1 MYTDLGP
8 CDQDSDECISLNE
21 FHVCNQECPLLS
33 KGRRASLE
41 SSSSKDTSI
50 SAHQLS
56 PFKFSKFSRD
66 SSRLKK
72 MGYGR
77 SPLLSSQSAWG
88 DQVSLPRQDSTDQTF
103 ENVSADESF
112 NLSNVSRTL
121 SEQMHELVRAFSSRT
136 QRVKEKTTQPPTPT
150 SSSLSSLEV
159 QSASHD
165 DNDDEKSSRQQIL
178 GSFLPISSQG
188 SGSVSNA
195 DSDLLIK
202 LCCCQLKL
210 PKCLKC
216 LRFPE
221 ILDPQSKLYMSWL
234 ALVTLAF
241 LYNCTVIPLRGVFP
255 YQTEDNFYYWMAMDY
270 LCDFVYLIDIIIFK
284 SRVQFVNE
292 GLLET
297 NKKIIRK
304 KYYMGPMFKSDLA
317 SLIPLDLFYLLPH
330 VNFNSWLRLPRMM
343 KILTFW
349 EFYERC
355 DQAARSAHAV
365 RIIKT
370 MTYMLFL
377 IHIET
382 CGYYA
387 VSDYE
392 GIGSNRWVYN
402 GTGNAYIRCFYLA
415 TKTATSIG
423 NNPKP
428 TNELE
433 FVFMTFYWLSG
444 VFVFALLVGQIRD
457 IVHAAGQVEASYRK
471 QMDITSWY
479 MQSINLPKEV
489 QGRVRHWFNYNWEQQ
504 KTLDENSLI
513 ETLPR
518 KMRIDLAIHVHYSTL
533 SKLKIFQDCDQNLLF
548 DLVAKLR
555 PVLCLP
561 GDFICHKGEVGKEMY
576 IVNNGQVE
584 VVGGSDNN
592 TVLATLHEGSVFG
605 EISLL
610 AISGSR
616 RTADVRCKGYVNLF
630 ILSKADFNET
640 MNDYPEAQKLLKKRA
655 KKLLKENARLARQEA
670 KQECE
675 AIIKSPKETP
685 KFLKTVMKVM
695 NPESELMQKIESNQ
709 VNLPRLSNSNN
720 SLQRDPHIDL
730 SSSTDRTLSD
740 NQVNSLSSGS
750 LSLSDIAN
758 DYCVEDSLFGD
769 DDVFEEDLLDLADDV
784 SSPSSDNNSN
794 VFLVNVET
802 SQSTNQSTSNLCS
815 HVSSQGLGST
825 SNNNNLPEVEIQAV
839 PDNLHDF
846 WPAPNLVKSW
856 SHNSINVMSHLLN
869 TEPRKRKISIHSMSN
884 DSIPNALKTCSK
896 ISNIVPV
903 KDISIPVENRVT
915 CAVEVHQQECISS
928 PVQKSISCNQ
938 LYKDEELSTKLHLV
952 NPSSQETLIYENNNQ
967 TPDLLTQIYRNKDS
981 TPSPKQS
988 ESSQETT
995 C

>member
-1 MYTDLGP
+1 MELDDPIYKQILQMKIYAHAHLQRNMSEEQMLDARNLSMS
-8 CDQDSDECISLNE
+8 QVSNLSLPLHTNE
-21 FHVCNQECPLLS
+21 PLLIKEENGKEKNTQQCN
-33 KGRRASLE
+33 KGFDNPVFLIEDAGVNYKKGTNTLFEEAAAKQMPDDFCRKLDEKFIPVSHEFEINKLDQQEKQQQLRRRESLE
-41 SSSSKDTSI
+41 SSSSKDTS
-50 SAHQLS
+50 LS
-56 PFKFSKFSRD
+56 GNQVSQFKFSKLDRD
-66 SSRLKK
+66 STGTAK

-77 SPLLSSQSAWG
+77 SPLLSSRSAWS
-88 DQVSLPRQDSTDQTF
+88 DQVCWPRKESMEHVY
-103 ENVSADESF
+103 ENASVDESF
-112 NLSNVSRTL
+112 NFSNVSRTL

-136 QRVKEKTTQPPTPT
+136 QRVKEKTTLPPTPT
-150 SSSLSSLEV
+150 SSSSSSSSSLSSLEV
-159 QSASHD
+159 QSVQSK
-165 DNDDEKSSRQQIL
+165 DEDEEEGSSRQQNL

-188 SGSVSNA
+188 SGSLSTTK
-195 DSDLLIK
+195 SDQLIQ
-202 LCCCQLKL
+202 LGCCQIKL
-210 PKCLKC
+210 PKCLQC
-216 LRFPE
+216 LKFPE

-255 YQTEDNFYYWMAMDY
+255 YQNPTNLYYWMIFDY
-270 LCDFVYLIDIIIFK
+270 ICDFIYLIDIILFK

-297 NKKIIRK
+297 DKKIIRK
-304 KYYMGPMFKSDLA
+304 KYFMGRMFKSDLA
-317 SLIPLDLFYLLPH
+317 SLLPLDLFYLMPEVH
-330 VNFNSWLRLPRMM
+330 FNSWLRLPRML

-349 EFYERC
+349 EFYDRC
-355 DQAARSAHAV
+355 DKAARSAHAV

-392 GIGSNRWVYN
+392 GIGTNRWVYN
-402 GTGNAYIRCFYLA
+402 GSGNAYIRCFYLA

-428 TNELE
+428 TNQLE
-433 FVFMTFYWLSG
+433 FIFMTFYWLSG

-471 QMDITSWY
+471 QMDITFWY
-479 MQSINLPKEV
+479 MQSINLPKEM
-489 QGRVRHWFNYNWEQQ
+489 QARVRNWFNYNWEQQ

-513 ETLPR
+513 EYLPR
-518 KMRIDLAIHVHYSTL
+518 KMRIDLAIQVHYSTL

-655 KKLLKENARLARQEA
+655 KKLLKENARLARQEV
-670 KQECE
+670 KKDCE

-685 KFLKTVMKVM
+685 KFVKTVMKVM
-695 NPESELMQKIESNQ
+695 DPESELVQKMEAKVNYQRKISNIS
-709 VNLPRLSNSNN
+709 NCSNSEP
-720 SLQRDPHIDL
+720 RIDI
-730 SSSTDRTLSD
+730 SSSTDRTISD
-740 NQVNSLSSGS
+740 NYVNSLSSGS
-750 LSLSDIAN
+750 LSLSDIPN
-758 DYCVEDSLFGD
+758 DYGDDDSLFED
-769 DDVFEEDLLDLADDV
+769 DDVFEDDFLDIL
-784 SSPSSDNNSN
+784 NEN
-794 VFLVNVET
+794 ET
-802 SQSTNQSTSNLCS
+802 SPISDDTKTMQNLTETNNEISQSSSSLCS
-815 HVSSQGLGST
+815 Q
-825 SNNNNLPEVEIQAV
+825 IF
-839 PDNLHDF
+839 D
-846 WPAPNLVKSW
+846 
-856 SHNSINVMSHLLN
+856 
-869 TEPRKRKISIHSMSN
+869 
-884 DSIPNALKTCSK
+884 IPQILFF
-896 ISNIVPV
+896 
-903 KDISIPVENRVT
+903 
-915 CAVEVHQQECISS
+915 
-928 PVQKSISCNQ
+928 
-938 LYKDEELSTKLHLV
+938 LS
-952 NPSSQETLIYENNNQ
+952 
-967 TPDLLTQIYRNKDS
+967 LT
-981 TPSPKQS
+981 
-988 ESSQETT
+988 
-995 C
+995 